1 MVKRTVKQ
9 MPTDKNA
16 RILYVQK
23 LLLEQ
28 TDTEHYLTVQQIITE
43 LEKQGIKAATKPDI
57 QDIYMR
63 LINIEI
69 PELEQIVK
77 DQMQPV
83 LVRIVGKNIL
93 SGKGFDIIEK
103 MLDRSIGKAEQKTDI
118 TTGGVALNIDPFAK
132 IRQNVGLDEKTNTSD

>member
-1 MVKRTVKQ
+1 MAKKVLSGKDNVNGFQ
-9 MPTDKNA
+9 KNPQNINRNGRPRKMIA
-16 RILYVQK
+16 DVIA
-23 LLLEQ
+23 
-28 TDTEHYLTVQQIITE
+28 E

-63 LINIEI
+63 LINVEI
-69 PELEQIVK
+69 PELEQKVK
-77 DQMQPV
+77 DPTQPV
-83 LVRIVGKNIL
+83 LVRIVGKNVL

>member
-1 MVKRTVKQ
+1 MAKKVLSGKDNVNGFQ
-9 MPTDKNA
+9 KNPQNINRNGRPRKMIA
-16 RILYVQK
+16 DVIA
-23 LLLEQ
+23 
-28 TDTEHYLTVQQIITE
+28 E

-77 DQMQPV
+77 DTMQPV

-132 IRQNVGLDEKTNTSD
+132 IRQNVGIDEKTNTSD

>member
-1 MVKRTVKQ
+1 MVLSGKDNVNGFQ
-9 MPTDKNA
+9 KNPQNINRNGRPRKMIA
-16 RILYVQK
+16 DVIA
-23 LLLEQ
+23 
-28 TDTEHYLTVQQIITE
+28 E

-63 LINIEI
+63 MINIEI

-77 DQMQPV
+77 DTAQPV

-132 IRQNVGLDEKTNTSD
+132 IRQNVGIDEKTNTSD

>member
-1 MVKRTVKQ
+1 MAKKVLSGKDNVNGFQ
-9 MPTDKNA
+9 KNPQNINRNGRPRKMIA
-16 RILYVQK
+16 DVIA
-23 LLLEQ
+23 
-28 TDTEHYLTVQQIITE
+28 E

-63 LINIEI
+63 LINVEI

-77 DQMQPV
+77 DPTQPV
-83 LVRIVGKNIL
+83 LVRIVGKNVL

-132 IRQNVGLDEKTNTSD
+132 IRQNVGIDEKTNTGD

>member
-1 MVKRTVKQ
+1 MAKKVLSGKDNVNGFQ
-9 MPTDKNA
+9 KNPQNINRNGRPRKMIA
-16 RILYVQK
+16 DVIA
-23 LLLEQ
+23 
-28 TDTEHYLTVQQIITE
+28 E

-63 LINIEI
+63 MINVEI

-77 DQMQPV
+77 DTTQPV

-132 IRQNVGLDEKTNTSD
+132 IRQNVGLDEKADTSD

>member
-1 MVKRTVKQ
+1 MAKKVLSGKDNVNGFQ
-9 MPTDKNA
+9 KNPQNINRKGRPRKMISDVIA
-16 RILYVQK
+16 
-23 LLLEQ
+23 
-28 TDTEHYLTVQQIITE
+28 E

-69 PELEQIVK
+69 PELEKIVK
-77 DQMQPV
+77 DEEQPV
-83 LVRIVGKNIL
+83 LVRIVGKNVL

-103 MLDRSIGKAEQKTDI
+103 MLDRSIGKAKQKTDI

>member
-1 MVKRTVKQ
+1 MAKKVLSGKDNVNGFQ
-9 MPTDKNA
+9 KNPQNINRNGRPRKMIA
-16 RILYVQK
+16 DVIA
-23 LLLEQ
+23 
-28 TDTEHYLTVQQIITE
+28 E

-69 PELEQIVK
+69 PELEKIVK
-77 DQMQPV
+77 DEEQPV
-83 LVRIVGKNIL
+83 LVRIVGKNVL

-132 IRQNVGLDEKTNTSD
+132 IRQNVGIDEKANTSD

>member
-1 MVKRTVKQ
+1 MAKKVLSGKDNVNGFQ
-9 MPTDKNA
+9 KNPQNINRNGRPRKMIA
-16 RILYVQK
+16 DVIA
-23 LLLEQ
+23 
-28 TDTEHYLTVQQIITE
+28 E

-63 LINIEI
+63 LINVEI

-77 DQMQPV
+77 DPTQPV

-132 IRQNVGLDEKTNTSD
+132 IRQNVGLDGKTNTSD

>member
-1 MVKRTVKQ
+1 MAKKVLSGKDNVNGFQ
-9 MPTDKNA
+9 KNPQNINRNGRPRKMIA
-16 RILYVQK
+16 DVIA
-23 LLLEQ
+23 
-28 TDTEHYLTVQQIITE
+28 E

-63 LINIEI
+63 MINVEI

-77 DQMQPV
+77 DTAQPV

>member
-1 MVKRTVKQ
+1 MAKKVLSGKDNTNGFQ
-9 MPTDKNA
+9 KNPQNINRKGRPRMMIA
-16 RILYVQK
+16 DVIA
-23 LLLEQ
+23 
-28 TDTEHYLTVQQIITE
+28 E
-43 LEKQGIKAATKPDI
+43 LERQGIKPATKPDI

-69 PELEQIVK
+69 PELEKIVK
-77 DQMQPV
+77 DVEQPV

-132 IRQNVGLDEKTNTSD
+132 IRQNVGLNEKANTSD

>member
-1 MVKRTVKQ
+1 MARKVLSGKDNVNGFQ
-9 MPTDKNA
+9 KNPQNINRNGRPRKMIA
-16 RILYVQK
+16 DVIA
-23 LLLEQ
+23 EM
-28 TDTEHYLTVQQIITE
+28 
-43 LEKQGIKAATKPDI
+43 EKQGIKAATKPDI

-63 LINIEI
+63 LINVEI

-77 DQMQPV
+77 DQTQPV
-83 LVRIVGKNIL
+83 LVRIVGKNVL

-132 IRQNVGLDEKTNTSD
+132 IRQNVGIDEKADTSD

>member
-1 MVKRTVKQ
+1 MAKKVLSGKDNVNGFQ
-9 MPTDKNA
+9 KNPQNINRNGRPRKMIA
-16 RILYVQK
+16 DVIA
-23 LLLEQ
+23 
-28 TDTEHYLTVQQIITE
+28 E
-43 LEKQGIKAATKPDI
+43 LEKQGIKAATKSDI

-77 DQMQPV
+77 DTTQPV

-132 IRQNVGLDEKTNTSD
+132 IRQNVGIDEKANTSD

>member
-1 MVKRTVKQ
+1 MAKKVLSGKDNVNGFQ
-9 MPTDKNA
+9 KNPQNINRNGRPRKMIA
-16 RILYVQK
+16 DVIA
-23 LLLEQ
+23 
-28 TDTEHYLTVQQIITE
+28 E

-63 LINIEI
+63 MINVEI

-77 DQMQPV
+77 DTAQPV

-132 IRQNVGLDEKTNTSD
+132 IRQNVGIDEKANTSD

>member
-1 MVKRTVKQ
+1 MAKKVLSGKDNVNGFQ
-9 MPTDKNA
+9 KNPQNINRNGRPRKMIA
-16 RILYVQK
+16 DVIA
-23 LLLEQ
+23 
-28 TDTEHYLTVQQIITE
+28 E

-63 LINIEI
+63 MINVEI

-77 DQMQPV
+77 DTTQPV

-103 MLDRSIGKAEQKTDI
+103 MFDRSIGKAEQKTDI

-132 IRQNVGLDEKTNTSD
+132 IRQNVGIDEKTNTSD

>member
-1 MVKRTVKQ
+1 MAKKVLSGKDNVNGFQ
-9 MPTDKNA
+9 KNPQNINRNGRPRKMIA
-16 RILYVQK
+16 DVIA
-23 LLLEQ
+23 
-28 TDTEHYLTVQQIITE
+28 E

-77 DQMQPV
+77 DTAQPV

-132 IRQNVGLDEKTNTSD
+132 IRQNVGIDEKADTSD

>member
-1 MVKRTVKQ
+1 MAKKVLSGKDNVNGFQ
-9 MPTDKNA
+9 KNPQNINRNGRPRKMIA
-16 RILYVQK
+16 DVIA
-23 LLLEQ
+23 
-28 TDTEHYLTVQQIITE
+28 E

-63 LINIEI
+63 MINVEI

-77 DQMQPV
+77 DTTQPV

-118 TTGGVALNIDPFAK
+118 TTGGAPLNIDPFEK
-132 IRQNVGLDEKTNTSD
+132 IRQNVGIDEKTNTSD

>member
-1 MVKRTVKQ
+1 MAKKVLSGKDNVNGFQ
-9 MPTDKNA
+9 KNPQNINRNGRPRKMIA
-16 RILYVQK
+16 DVIA
-23 LLLEQ
+23 
-28 TDTEHYLTVQQIITE
+28 E

-77 DQMQPV
+77 DPKQPV

-132 IRQNVGLDEKTNTSD
+132 IRQNAGLDEKTNTSD

>member
-1 MVKRTVKQ
+1 MAKKVLSGKDNVNGFQ
-9 MPTDKNA
+9 KNPQNINRNGRPRKMIA
-16 RILYVQK
+16 DVIA
-23 LLLEQ
+23 
-28 TDTEHYLTVQQIITE
+28 E

-77 DQMQPV
+77 DTAQPV

-132 IRQNVGLDEKTNTSD
+132 IRQNVGLDEKTDTSD

>member
-1 MVKRTVKQ
+1 MAKKVLSGKDNVNGFQ
-9 MPTDKNA
+9 KNPQNINRYGRPRKMIA
-16 RILYVQK
+16 DVIA
-23 LLLEQ
+23 
-28 TDTEHYLTVQQIITE
+28 E
-43 LEKQGIKAATKPDI
+43 LEKQGIKAATKADI

-77 DQMQPV
+77 DPKQPV

-118 TTGGVALNIDPFAK
+118 TSKGESLNIPISKWATDDGTDTDTE
-132 IRQNVGLDEKTNTSD
+132 I

>member
-1 MVKRTVKQ
+1 MAKKVLSGKDNVNGFQ
-9 MPTDKNA
+9 KNPQNINRNGRPRKMIA
-16 RILYVQK
+16 DVIA
-23 LLLEQ
+23 
-28 TDTEHYLTVQQIITE
+28 E

-77 DQMQPV
+77 DTAQPV
-83 LVRIVGKNIL
+83 LVRIVGKNVL

-132 IRQNVGLDEKTNTSD
+132 IRQNVGIDEKTNTSD

>member
-1 MVKRTVKQ
+1 MAK
-9 MPTDKNA
+9 
-16 RILYVQK
+16 K
-23 LLLEQ
+23 LLSGKDNTNGFQKNPQNINRNGRPRKLI
-28 TDTEHYLTVQQIITE
+28 TDVIAE

-63 LINIEI
+63 LINVEI

-77 DQMQPV
+77 DTTQPV
-83 LVRIVGKNIL
+83 LVRIVGKNVL

-132 IRQNVGLDEKTNTSD
+132 IRQNVGLDEKADTSD

>member
-1 MVKRTVKQ
+1 MARKVLSGKDNVNGFQ
-9 MPTDKNA
+9 KNPQNINRKGRPRKMIA
-16 RILYVQK
+16 DVIA
-23 LLLEQ
+23 
-28 TDTEHYLTVQQIITE
+28 E

-63 LINIEI
+63 MINVEI

-77 DQMQPV
+77 DTTQPV

-132 IRQNVGLDEKTNTSD
+132 IRQNVGIDGKTNTSD

>member
-1 MVKRTVKQ
+1 MAKKVLSGKDNVNGFQ
-9 MPTDKNA
+9 KNPQNINRKGRPRKMIA
-16 RILYVQK
+16 DVIA
-23 LLLEQ
+23 
-28 TDTEHYLTVQQIITE
+28 E

-77 DQMQPV
+77 DTAQPV

-132 IRQNVGLDEKTNTSD
+132 IRQNVGLDEKANTSD

>member
-1 MVKRTVKQ
+1 MAKKVLSGKDNVNGFQ
-9 MPTDKNA
+9 KNPQNINRNGRPRKMIA
-16 RILYVQK
+16 DVIA
-23 LLLEQ
+23 
-28 TDTEHYLTVQQIITE
+28 E

-77 DQMQPV
+77 DTAQPV

-132 IRQNVGLDEKTNTSD
+132 IRQNVGIDEKTDTSD